1 MLSTQ
6 HALCLWLYCI
16 KYNLGQPKDED
27 VAAVVYPDAIR
38 AYTKVR
44 GYSHFEVGDDEED
57 RSYMKFPCS
66 MKADQE
72 EVSSLLN
79 KFGHLAHKEQVCAI
93 DNLTGE
99 QGVELCIQKNSTLDD
114 VTLWGIVCHLRQDTV
129 FDDFIREV
137 IDCSRM
143 KEDIYVVE
151 GKTLNGKELRG
162 LIHSIE
168 MHGIYALAKRLYLKT
183 NMTINNTWLKT
194 YIERSLK
201 NSYNEELAD
210 KTFSYMK
217 IDEDINDYISNHDW
231 SHIGE
236 GLPIKYRGLSGY
248 DMYMSLYDDV
258 ITSMRRR
265 IKRTQTGDKVD
276 EIYELQSLASLVDEN
291 TFYDLKT
298 GIMHISFGLLESSKV
313 LKLMLRLMLKKDFI
327 VMGIYYPEGVYTD
340 EDVESLAKGNPNKSW
355 SYSLIKKQDVL
366 NKPLSSTSKLGT
378 YCHSFKKW
386 YNIKGNTILLSR
398 LLDSDDMQ
406 RDLDM
411 LIFNSNIDSGRLDS
425 SMLGFGVS
433 EENEKLVVTLYDI
446 KW

>member
-16 KYNLGQPKDED
+16 KYNLDQPKDAD

-44 GYSHFEVGDDEED
+44 GYSHFEVGDDGD

-99 QGVELCIQKNSTLDD
+99 QGIELCIQKNSTLDD
-114 VTLWGIVCHLRQDTV
+114 TVLCGIVWHLCQDTI

-137 IDCSRM
+137 IDCSKM
-143 KEDIYVVE
+143 KEDIYVIE

-183 NMTINNTWLKT
+183 NMTINNAWLKT

-217 IDEDINDYISNHDW
+217 IDKDINDYISNHDW

-236 GLPIKYRGLSGY
+236 GLPIKYKGLSGY
-248 DMYMSLYDDV
+248 DMYTSLYNRV
-258 ITSMRRR
+258 IVSMREHIR
-265 IKRTQTGDKVD
+265 KGKSTGNGIA
-276 EIYELQSLASLVDEN
+276 EINELQSLADEN
-291 TFYDLKT
+291 TLYDPKT

-313 LKLMLRLMLKKDFI
+313 LKLMLRLMVKNDFI

-340 EDVESLAKGNPNKSW
+340 EDVEYLAKGNPNKSW
-355 SYSLIKKQDVL
+355 SYSLIKKRDVL
-366 NKPLSSTSKLGT
+366 NKPLASMSKLDT
-378 YCHSFKKW
+378 YCCSFKKK
-386 YNIKGNTILLSR
+386 YNIEGNTILLSR

-411 LIFNSNIDSGRLDS
+411 LIFNSNIDSGELGS
-425 SMLGFGVS
+425 SILGFGVS
-433 EENEKLVVTLYDI
+433 EEDEKLVVTLYDI

>member
-1 MLSTQ
+1 MLSIQ
-6 HALCLWLYCI
+6 HVLCLWLYCTECD
-16 KYNLGQPKDED
+16 LGEPRDEA

-44 GYSHFEVGDDEED
+44 GYSHFEVGDDGD

-79 KFGHLAHKEQVCAI
+79 KFGHLAHKDKVCAI

-114 VTLWGIVCHLRQDTV
+114 VMLGGIVWHLRQDTV

-137 IDCSRM
+137 IDCSKM
-143 KEDIYVVE
+143 KKDVYTVN
-151 GKTLNGKELRG
+151 GKILNGKELRG
-162 LIHSIE
+162 LIHLIE
-168 MHGIYALAKRLYLKT
+168 MHGIYALAKRLYLET
-183 NMTINNTWLKT
+183 NMTVNNTWLKIH
-194 YIERSLK
+194 IERSLK

-210 KTFSYMK
+210 KTFSFMK
-217 IDEDINDYISNHDW
+217 IDDDIDRYITNHDW

-248 DMYMSLYDDV
+248 DMYMSLYDMV

-265 IKRTQTGDKVD
+265 IKRRIPIDGGVD
-276 EIYELQSLASLVDEN
+276 EIYELQSLADEN

-313 LKLMLRLMLKKDFI
+313 LKLMLRLMVKHDAI
-327 VMGIYYPEGVYTD
+327 VMGIYFSEGVYTD
-340 EDVESLAKGNPNKSW
+340 EDVKSLAEGNPNKSW

-366 NKPLSSTSKLGT
+366 NKPLSSESKLGI
-378 YCHSFKKW
+378 YCYEFKKK
-386 YNIKGNTILLSR
+386 YNIEGNTILLSR
-398 LLDSDDMQ
+398 LLESDDMQ

-411 LIFNSNIDSGRLDS
+411 LIFNSNIDSGKLDFS
-425 SMLGFGVS
+425 ILGFGVS
-433 EENEKLVVTLYDI
+433 EENEKLIVTLYDI
-446 KW
+446 DW